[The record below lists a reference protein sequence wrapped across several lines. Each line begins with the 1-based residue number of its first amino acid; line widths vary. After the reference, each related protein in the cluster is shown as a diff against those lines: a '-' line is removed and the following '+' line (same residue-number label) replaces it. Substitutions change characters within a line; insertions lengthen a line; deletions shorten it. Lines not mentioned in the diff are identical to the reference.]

1 MVSRRLRTACHA
13 QRGDDEEEEEEEDV
27 QRFPKTRV
35 RWRMFWR
42 RPRGQDE
49 RARAKV
55 ALSAMMKTLVR

>member
-13 QRGDDEEEEEEEDV
+13 QRGDDEEEEDV